1 MRKPLITYLL
11 LICFAFVFPSATY
24 AADIDT
30 PGEATAVQ
38 LFFTKVNQY
47 YDYVYDSVESAKNA
61 MIAEIGIESEQ
72 PFFNKVNL
80 CVMYIHDSVRDYIRS
95 FLFPSPQP

>member
-11 LICFAFVFPSATY
+11 LICFAFVFPSAAY

-38 LFFTKVNQY
+38 LFFIKVNQY
-47 YDYVYDSVESAKNA
+47 HDYAYDSVESAKDA
-61 MIAEIGIESEQ
+61 MVVKIGIESEQ
-72 PFFNKVNL
+72 PFFAKVNL
-80 CVMYIHDSVRDYIRS
+80 CVTYIHDSVRDYIRS